1 MSKNT
6 QLSDFSQLK
15 SLKKELEAGEPSSQ
29 GGPQPQRR
37 SHTVVHRTLYE
48 EHARNEGYA
57 NGQPVRM
64 MASRD
69 AGRITGF
76 RKDAYEI
83 TLDDGFVVVA
93 AKGEFV
99 PVNEAEDKMMS
110 RCVPVRA
117 HKSLEKAHKSVS
129 GSEPQVVDLHME
141 RIPGNEDVPEWAAL
155 DFQLEY
161 FRRVLRDNLKHRGRR
176 IVFVHGEGDGV
187 LGSALRR
194 ELEEVFAISCTWQSG
209 TPDNY
214 GSWTLI
220 VTIR

>member
-1 MSKNT
+1 MSKNN

-15 SLKKELEAGEPSSQ
+15 SLKKALEAE
-29 GGPQPQRR
+29 GPAAESKAQPQRR
-37 SHTVVHRTLYE
+37 SHTVVHRSLYE
-48 EHARNEGYA
+48 EHARNEGYLK
-57 NGQPVRM
+57 GQAVRM
-64 MASRD
+64 MDSRD
-69 AGRITGF
+69 GGRITGF

-93 AKGEFV
+93 SKGEFV

-110 RCVPVRA
+110 RFVPVRA
-117 HKSLEKAHKSVS
+117 RKGPETAKKSVS
-129 GSEPQVVDLHME
+129 VNEPFVVDLHME
-141 RIPGNEDVPEWAAL
+141 RIPGCEDVPEWAAL
-155 DFQLEY
+155 DFQMDY

-176 IVFVHGEGDGV
+176 IVFVHGEGEGV
-187 LGSALRR
+187 LGEALRR
-194 ELEEVFAISCTWQSG
+194 ELDEVFAMSCSYQPG

>member
-1 MSKNT
+1 MSKNA

-15 SLKKELEAGEPSSQ
+15 SLKKELEAAEPAVPGKQ
-29 GGPQPQRR
+29 QPQRR
-37 SHTVVHRTLYE
+37 SHTVVHRSLYE
-48 EHARNEGYA
+48 EHARNEGYVK
-57 NGQPVRM
+57 GQAVRM
-64 MASRD
+64 MDSRD
-69 AGRITGF
+69 SGRITGF

-110 RCVPVRA
+110 RFVPSQAR
-117 HKSLEKAHKSVS
+117 KSPEKARKSVS
-129 GSEPQVVDLHME
+129 GSEPLTVDLHME
-141 RIPGNEDVPEWAAL
+141 RIPGCEDVPEWAAL
-155 DFQLEY
+155 DFQLDY
-161 FRRVLRDNLKHRGRR
+161 FRRVLRENLKHRGRR
-176 IVFVHGEGDGV
+176 IVFIHGEGDGV

-194 ELEEVFAISCTWQSG
+194 ELDEVFALSCTYEAG

-220 VTIR
+220 VTVR